1 MNLKYAPRSEDTE
14 QANVISWARLSRGA
28 HPELWLFHHTPNE
41 GRRSQATGRK
51 LKQIGMLA
59 GVPDLHLPVPK
70 GIYHS
75 LYIEMK
81 YDDGRISSE
90 QKKFINRAAEYDNYC
105 CVCYTAE
112 EAIKTLR
119 EYIELEEGEEMRL
132 PNKSILNNGKHSI
145 IKDNKS

>member
-1 MNLKYAPRSEDTE
+1 
-14 QANVISWARLSRGA
+14 
-28 HPELWLFHHTPNE
+28 
-41 GRRSQATGRK
+41 
-51 LKQIGMLA
+51 MLA

-119 EYIELEEGEEMRL
+119 EYIELEEGIRQEASNMHGLQGEEPLHR
-132 PNKSILNNGKHSI
+132 K
-145 IKDNKS
+145 IKELSLHTVQGEERDIP